1 VTALRRA
8 ARQVRVASGVW
19 GLVLLA
25 VVIGA
30 IVGPLLAPHPPDE
43 SLTAPFMPA
52 NGEFPLGAD
61 VIGRDVLS
69 RVLYGGRTVLLMA
82 AIANMLCYLVAVP
95 LGLVSGYLGGKTDA
109 VLMRILDVV
118 LAFPPVLLLL
128 VLASTR
134 GTGASTVV
142 PAVALA
148 QAPMVARLVRSAAID
163 ASLHGYV
170 EAERTRGEST
180 ASILRRDILPAIAGP
195 LAADVGV
202 RTVLSI
208 LFIASANFLGIGL
221 QPPAADWG
229 LMIAENRSGL
239 EANPL
244 AVIVPVGC
252 IAVLTICISLIA
264 DRIARR
270 VARRRGDDAL
280 EAGRRPGG
288 VSALRR
294 RLRSNAVA

>member
-1 VTALRRA
+1 VSALRHA
-8 ARQVRVASGVW
+8 VRQVRVASGVW
-19 GLVLLA
+19 GVLLA
-25 VVIGA
+25 IVVVGA
-30 IVGPLLAPHPPDE
+30 IIGPLLAAHPPDE
-43 SLTAPFMPA
+43 SLTAPFMPRD
-52 NGEFPLGAD
+52 GEFPLGAD

-69 RVLYGGRTVLLMA
+69 RVLYGGRSVLLMA
-82 AIANMLCYLVAVP
+82 TIANLLCYFVAVP
-95 LGLVSGYLGGKTDA
+95 LGLLSGYLGGRTDS
-109 VLMRILDVV
+109 VIMRILDVV

-148 QAPMVARLVRSAAID
+148 QAPMVARLVRSAAIE

-180 ASILRRDILPAIAGP
+180 ASILRRDILPAVAGP

-221 QPPAADWG
+221 QPPASDWG

-270 VARRRGDDAL
+270 VVRRRGDDTV
-280 EAGRRPGG
+280 EAEHRPGG

-294 RLRSNAVA
+294 RFRPSAAA